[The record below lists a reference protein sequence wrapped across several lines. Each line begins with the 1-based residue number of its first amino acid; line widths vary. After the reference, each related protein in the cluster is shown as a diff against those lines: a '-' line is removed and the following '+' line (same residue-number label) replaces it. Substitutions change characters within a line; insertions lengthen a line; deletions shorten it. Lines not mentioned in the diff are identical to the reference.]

1 MVPRSEHSN
10 PESYNAKLEELRNF
24 EDYDVYEVVDRPY
37 NENIIGTQWVL
48 VDKEISGQAKMKRKA
63 RLCMRGDKEE
73 NVGKIPKDA
82 PTVNKININL
92 MLTEAVR
99 QGWEINSSDIAR
111 AFLQT
116 SSIERDVYVE
126 LPREAGVPRGKVWK
140 LKRPAYGLIDAAHS
154 FFLNYA
160 ENLIA
165 LGCETCKMDN
175 ASFLYFQDKS
185 KPTAESRKLEGMVA
199 THTDCRKSQLEKP
212 GVRGD
217 EK

>member
-48 VDKEISGQAKMKRKA
+48 VDKEISGHAKMKRKA

-126 LPREAGVPRGKVWK
+126 PPREAGVPRGKVWK

-175 ASFLYFQDKS
+175 ASFL
-185 KPTAESRKLEGMVA
+185 
-199 THTDCRKSQLEKP
+199 
-212 GVRGD
+212 
-217 EK
+217 